1 MASESATM
9 PTGKTITVDLGE
21 MTDSFDARL
30 ASGAYRSADELMR
43 EALRALEREE
53 QAPHLDDDFLREKVE
68 EALADPS
75 PDIPMEEV
83 FERLERMYREDMKAK
98 RGL

>member
-1 MASESATM
+1 M
-9 PTGKTITVDLGE
+9 PTAKTITVDLGD
-21 MTDSFDARL
+21 MQDSFEARL

-43 EALRALEREE
+43 EALRALDREE
-53 QAPHLDDDFLREKVE
+53 HPRIDDDFLRQKVE

-83 FERLERMYREDMKAK
+83 FERLRRKHEQRMKAL
-98 RGL
+98 RRDE

>member
-1 MASESATM
+1 M

-21 MTDSFDARL
+21 MTDTFDARL

-53 QAPHLDDDFLREKVE
+53 QAPDLDDDFLREKVE

-98 RGL
+98 RGV